1 MGTHMWTNASARRG
15 RRMSF
20 EMPPNFPPPPNHFMH
35 ARPEMFHPY
44 INSAAMFQQKVSEL
58 PSAAVSR
65 VSESFFSVEK
75 KNTKYKNISFSFTR
89 STHCRNIQI
98 YRIFVNFC
106 NHKMAQQRQ
115 MVWQIWR
122 HINRMSQH

>member
-44 INSAAMFQQKVSEL
+44 MNSAALFQHKVSEL
-58 PSAAVSR
+58 PFAAVSR
-65 VSESFFSVEK
+65 SSEAFFFFDLKTNRYK
-75 KNTKYKNISFSFTR
+75 KNIFYSFTR
-89 STHCRNIQI
+89 SMHCRNIQI
-98 YRIFVNFC
+98 YRIFVNSC

-115 MVWQIWR
+115 MV
-122 HINRMSQH
+122 